1 MSHEVSDFTA
11 EVVERS
17 RRVPVLVDFW
27 APWCGPC
34 KMLAPVLEH
43 LAGEAGARWELA
55 KVNTDEHPDLAG
67 QYGIA
72 SIPNV
77 KLFRDGKV
85 VNEFTGFLPEAE
97 LRRWLD
103 RALPSPQADTVAQ
116 AEALLAAGK
125 AEPAAKLLRGVVQ
138 AELRNGA
145 ARVLLAQ
152 CQLVTDPAQVGETLR
167 PVGADSEFSDK
178 AAALRLLAELAAHPE
193 PSAVAPREAVPARFA
208 EGVQALRQ
216 NDPAKALEAFI
227 EVMQRQRDFRGG
239 AAKDA
244 CRAIFQVLGPRHPVS
259 ERYHR
264 AFSAALYS

>member
-1 MSHEVSDFTA
+1 M
-11 EVVERS
+11 
-17 RRVPVLVDFW
+17 
-27 APWCGPC
+27 
-34 KMLAPVLEH
+34 
-43 LAGEAGARWELA
+43 
-55 KVNTDEHPDLAG
+55 
-67 QYGIA
+67 
-72 SIPNV
+72 
-77 KLFRDGKV
+77 
-85 VNEFTGFLPEAE
+85 
-97 LRRWLD
+97 
-103 RALPSPQADTVAQ
+103 PSPQADTVAQ

-138 AELRNGA
+138 AEPRNGA

-193 PSAVAPREAVPARFA
+193 PSAAARDAAPARFA

-227 EVMQRQRDFRGG
+227 EVLQRQRDFRSG

>member
-1 MSHEVSDFTA
+1 MKNPAPAKDLLLSHRLEGPICYLGRMSHEVRDFTA

-43 LAGEAGARWELA
+43 LAGEAGTRWELA

-97 LRRWLD
+97 LRR
-103 RALPSPQADTVAQ
+103 
-116 AEALLAAGK
+116 
-125 AEPAAKLLRGVVQ
+125 
-138 AELRNGA
+138 
-145 ARVLLAQ
+145 
-152 CQLVTDPAQVGETLR
+152 
-167 PVGADSEFSDK
+167 
-178 AAALRLLAELAAHPE
+178 
-193 PSAVAPREAVPARFA
+193 
-208 EGVQALRQ
+208 
-216 NDPAKALEAFI
+216 
-227 EVMQRQRDFRGG
+227 
-239 AAKDA
+239 
-244 CRAIFQVLGPRHPVS
+244 
-259 ERYHR
+259 
-264 AFSAALYS
+264 